1 MVLSEQ
7 DTQSTLF
14 SQKQDVSNINIVMKI
29 MYLAG
34 HLYNCYIAHVFGYM
48 INDYSLLVKMNQRL
62 LNKLRYCKFVVTD
75 SRHISQ
81 KQMDLIYLVHVQCHI
96 TVTNEPSSA

>member
-75 SRHISQ
+75 SRHIEC
-81 KQMDLIYLVHVQCHI
+81 LYLTEADGLNISCTC
-96 TVTNEPSSA
+96 TVSYYCYQ